1 MIARRGFI
9 AGLAGLL
16 AGPAIAR
23 RCGLMPV
30 KAVKD
35 LGQFARW
42 REAINAI
49 PYLEPNARLAE
60 EMAFLEGMSQKIVA
74 QFWYG
79 NADLHPFELPG
90 LSGFNEPT
98 RLN

>member
-16 AGPAIAR
+16 ATPAIVRATA
-23 RCGLMPV
+23 LMPV
-30 KAVKD
+30 KVLKTEQYGRSIALMALPD
-35 LGQFARW
+35 LRMIQ
-42 REAINAI
+42 
-49 PYLEPNARLAE
+49 